1 MGPLCFDRGFGPF
14 RWVCSSGLDSD
25 LLETDR
31 IAGEVLQN
39 MLEHEQD
46 EDVRQQI
53 QDNLRWIHEADSHQ
67 LVVGSKARCV
77 FLNEPKVIV
86 QFDFLTW

>member
-1 MGPLCFDRGFGPF
+1 MLRSWFWTISLGLFL
-14 RWVCSSGLDSD
+14 WLDSD

-67 LVVGSKARCV
+67 LVVGSKARI
-77 FLNEPKVIV
+77 LYADE
-86 QFDFLTW
+86 QGRTRLHQR

>member
-1 MGPLCFDRGFGPF
+1 
-14 RWVCSSGLDSD
+14 
-25 LLETDR
+25 
-31 IAGEVLQN
+31 

-67 LVVGSKARCV
+67 LVVGSRLVFSMPMSKVARA
-77 FLNEPKVIV
+77 LH
-86 QFDFLTW
+86 QR